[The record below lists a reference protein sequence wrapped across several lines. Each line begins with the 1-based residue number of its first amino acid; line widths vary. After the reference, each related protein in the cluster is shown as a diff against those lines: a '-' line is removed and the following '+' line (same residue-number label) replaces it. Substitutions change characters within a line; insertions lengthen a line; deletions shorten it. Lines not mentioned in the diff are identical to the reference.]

1 MYEHGI
7 VEEAHPAPKSF
18 LVNQASFPAEQKRVA
33 SINLLKDTRETVSSQ
48 SFFCSNF
55 PKATC
60 QILYFLP
67 LPLREKTKLPFPV
80 DRTASPFWSIEN
92 C

>member
-33 SINLLKDTRETVSSQ
+33 SINLLKDTRGTVSSQ

-55 PKATC
+55 PNS
-60 QILYFLP
+60 LLP
-67 LPLREKTKLPFPV
+67 SPPLAGKDQVAFP
-80 DRTASPFWSIEN
+80 RG
-92 C
+92 

>member
-33 SINLLKDTRETVSSQ
+33 YIDLLKDTRGTVSSQ

-60 QILYFLP
+60 QNSLLP
-67 LPLREKTKLPFPV
+67 SPPLAGKDQVAFPHG
-80 DRTASPFWSIEN
+80 
-92 C
+92 